1 MRAGVECSQTW
12 AATAPTRLLNEGYFA
27 VRSGNTGRTY
37 DISPDGQRFLMI
49 KPGGGLQ

>member
-1 MRAGVECSQTW
+1 MRVGVERSQTW

-27 VRSGNTGRTY
+27 VPGGNTGRTY
-37 DISPDGQRFLMI
+37 DISRQRFLMI